1 MGCKGFIICLLSLAN
16 TFIIAEGCR
25 GTGGSTNPTA
35 TTEKDWWQTAQFYQI
50 YPRSFKDSN
59 GDGIGDLQGII
70 SKLSYLKEIGVNAT
84 WLSPIYVSPM
94 ADFGYDI
101 ANFFDIQPEYG
112 NLTDFD
118 ELIQEANKLGLKII
132 MDFVPNH
139 SSDENIW
146 FKKSVNREKGYEDYY
161 VWNDGYVDENGK
173 RQPPSNWLQAFR
185 GSAWEWNEQR
195 QQYYLHQFAVKQ
207 PDLNYRNPDVV
218 AQMKRVLTYWLDRG
232 VAGFRVDA
240 VPWMFEVLPDENGRY
255 PDEPLSGLYS
265 DDPLN
270 FDYLSHIYT
279 QDQPETIDMVYQWR
293 KLLDDYQRIHG
304 GDTRVLMIETWSN
317 INEVMKLYGNRSV
330 EGAHLPFNF
339 QFIAGGHA
347 DLDNTD
353 LGAGG
358 FVDIISKWMDNMP
371 AGKTANWVMGNH
383 DRSRVGTRY
392 GDKRIDLM
400 NMLQM
405 FLPGASVTYMGEEIG
420 MIDTDLSWED
430 SVDPAACNASPETYD
445 QFSRDPERTPFQWST
460 DTNAGF
466 STNSSTWLPVNPYYL
481 ITNVESERARPKS
494 HLNVYKQ
501 MSELRQTKTLQY
513 GNLQYGNVGENVLAI
528 KRSLPVEKT
537 YILLANVL
545 GHAKTVDVT
554 DVIKASG
561 KYTVKIVNI
570 ISNKKDG
577 YEISLDSVSLSGNEA
592 IIVESQ

>member
-1 MGCKGFIICLLSLAN
+1 MEYQGYFICLISLLK
-16 TFIIAEGCR
+16 ILLEIEGC
-25 GTGGSTNPTA
+25 TGPGGISTSSTP
-35 TTEKDWWQTAQFYQI
+35 EKDWWQVSQFYQI

-59 GDGIGDLQGII
+59 GDGIGDLKGII

-112 NLTDFD
+112 SLEDFD
-118 ELIQEANKLGLKII
+118 ELIKEANKLGLKII

-139 SSDENIW
+139 SSDENVW
-146 FKKSVNREKGYEDYY
+146 FQKSVNREKGYEDYY
-161 VWNDGYVDENGK
+161 VWHDGYVDENGQ

-185 GSAWEWNEQR
+185 GSAWEWNEKR

-240 VPWMFEVLPDENGRY
+240 VPWMFEVLPNATTGLY
-255 PDEPLSGLYS
+255 PDEPLSGLYP

-293 KLLDDYQRIHG
+293 QLLDDYQRIHG
-304 GDTRVLMIETWSN
+304 GETRVLMIETWSN
-317 INEVMKLYGNRSV
+317 INEVMKLYGNRTRQ
-330 EGAHLPFNF
+330 GAQIPFNF

-353 LGAGG
+353 LGADG
-358 FVDIISKWMDNMP
+358 FVNIIGKWMDNMP

-420 MIDTDLSWED
+420 MIDTPLSWEE
-430 SVDPAACNASPETYD
+430 SVDPAACNADPETYD

-460 DTNAGF
+460 EANAGF
-466 STNSSTWLPVNPYYL
+466 STNESTWLPVNPYYL
-481 ITNVESERARPKS
+481 VTNVETERAKPKS

-501 MSELRQTKTLQY
+501 MSELRQTRTLQY
-513 GNLQYGNVGENVLAI
+513 GSLKYGNVGENILAI
-528 KRSLPVEKT
+528 KRSLPGEKT
-537 YILLANVL
+537 YILLANVS

-561 KYTVKIVNI
+561 KFKVKIVNI
-570 ISNKKDG
+570 ISNRKEG
-577 YEISLDSVSLSGNEA
+577 YEISLDNVYLSGNEA
-592 IIVESQ
+592 IIVESI